1 MMKYFIGVQFVTH
14 CATIYAR
21 NISQSIGI
29 YVSICYA
36 HVPLHSLWGGGVDM
50 QSLAHHVVRNVFGT
64 MYMGYQLL
72 HARFSVFMMC
82 NSTFQMHISPCTHA
96 QYL

>member
-1 MMKYFIGVQFVTH
+1 MQEISPKALAFMCLYAMHMCHFIPCGV
-14 CATIYAR
+14 R
-21 NISQSIGI
+21 
-29 YVSICYA
+29 
-36 HVPLHSLWGGGVDM
+36 GVDM

-96 QYL
+96 QYLSTLQCVVHMCNPQSLN